1 MAEKVTDINFS
12 IAKNEV
18 MGILGPSGAGKSSI
32 FKMLTMAMSRS
43 QGKIELLGEDFDHAK
58 GTADALTQGQ
68 IGIVYQDDVMWPE
81 LTVDQ
86 NLTYMGLLKGL
97 DREGIEV

>member
-1 MAEKVTDINFS
+1 
-12 IAKNEV
+12 

-32 FKMLTMAMSRS
+32 FKMLTMVMSRS
-43 QGKIELLGEDFDHAK
+43 QGKIELLGEDFDNHK
-58 GTADALTQGQ
+58 ETADILTTGQ

-86 NLTYMGLLKGL
+86 NLEYMGQLKGM
-97 DREGIEV
+97 DAEEIEQ